1 MFEREKFVEF
11 QEIQGS
17 VDIYDRKRNIPLEF
31 KTSRASDIK
40 EPKSFHVQQLKYYMA
55 MLDVPQGYMLYQL
68 LLHFGETPF
77 KAFKITMNVQERKD
91 QREKLVKEIKHMRR
105 LNHIYLLQKISSAR
119 TLEII

>member
-1 MFEREKFVEF
+1 
-11 QEIQGS
+11 
-17 VDIYDRKRNIPLEF
+17 
-31 KTSRASDIK
+31 
-40 EPKSFHVQQLKYYMA
+40 MA

-119 TLEII
+119 TLDNLKLSK

>member
-1 MFEREKFVEF
+1 
-11 QEIQGS
+11 

-119 TLEII
+119 TLDNLKLSK